1 MLGVSGKS
9 WARIERRMNGTFT
22 LTTSLLA
29 YGIVARIS
37 EEGRF
42 CGSTGSHCEE
52 SRARGAT
59 RSLGWQF
66 DHLVR

>member
-1 MLGVSGKS
+1 
-9 WARIERRMNGTFT
+9 MNGTFT